1 MLAKSVMPPKSHM
14 STSTTIPDQASPNW
28 QRTAWL
34 IVALLAPVAL
44 LNYFDR
50 QMLAAMKSSV
60 MHDIPSVGSDANWG
74 LMLGQFKWVYAA
86 MSPIGGY
93 LADRFSRRWTICA
106 SLLAWSVITW
116 LTGHATT
123 YEQLMWSRSA
133 MGVSEAFYIPAGLAL
148 IADYHFGSTRA
159 KAVGWHQA
167 AIYCGV
173 ILGGFTGYIAD
184 SPTLGWRFAFDA
196 AGIVGIIYGIVLF
209 FFLKDAPRPAG
220 TLGAVVEKPSV
231 GASAKA
237 LFTNPSFILMVLYF
251 TLPALSGWVVRD
263 WMPAILKEQFN
274 IGQGLAGVSA
284 TLYTNLAALGAV
296 FLGGYLSDKAIR
308 KNIRGRIFVSST
320 GMALIVPAIFGV
332 GNASSLGMAICF
344 LMLFGI
350 GWGLF
355 DGNNM
360 PILSQVVRP
369 EQRATAYGL
378 MNLVSISC
386 GGLADFW
393 FGKMRDA
400 KIPLNVIFGMFSLT
414 VVASVV
420 LILLVRPK
428 PELSADTQPAG
439 H

>member
-1 MLAKSVMPPKSHM
+1 M
-14 STSTTIPDQASPNW
+14 STSTSTISDPGTAQW

-60 MHDIPSVGSDANWG
+60 MEAIPSVGSDANWG

-133 MGVSEAFYIPAGLAL
+133 MGISEAFYIPAGLAL
-148 IADYHFGSTRA
+148 IADYHFGATRA

-196 AGIVGIIYGIVLF
+196 AGIVGIIYGLVLF
-209 FFLKDAPRPAG
+209 FFLKDAPRPADSSSA
-220 TLGAVVEKPSV
+220 TSAKPSV
-231 GASAKA
+231 AASAKA
-237 LFTNPSFILMVLYF
+237 LFGNASFILMILYF

-263 WMPAILKEQFN
+263 WMPAILKEQFH

-308 KNIRGRIFVSST
+308 KNIRGRIFVSAT

-332 GNASSLGMAICF
+332 GNSSSLTMAIGF
-344 LMLFGI
+344 LMLFGV

-360 PILSQVVRP
+360 PILSQIVRP

-400 KIPLNVIFGMFSLT
+400 KLPLNVIFGMFSLT

>member
-1 MLAKSVMPPKSHM
+1 M
-14 STSTTIPDQASPNW
+14 STSTSTISDPGTAQW
-28 QRTAWL
+28 HRTAWL

-60 MHDIPSVGSDANWG
+60 MQDIPSVGSDANWG

-133 MGVSEAFYIPAGLAL
+133 MGISEAFYIPAGLAL
-148 IADYHFGSTRA
+148 IADYHFGTTRA

-220 TLGAVVEKPSV
+220 TAGMGIEKPSV
-231 GASAKA
+231 AASAKA

-263 WMPAILKEQFN
+263 WMPAILKDKFH

-308 KNIRGRIFVSST
+308 KNIRGRIFVSAT

-332 GNASSLGMAICF
+332 GNASSLGMAIGF
-344 LMLFGI
+344 LMLFGA

-414 VVASVV
+414 VLVSVG